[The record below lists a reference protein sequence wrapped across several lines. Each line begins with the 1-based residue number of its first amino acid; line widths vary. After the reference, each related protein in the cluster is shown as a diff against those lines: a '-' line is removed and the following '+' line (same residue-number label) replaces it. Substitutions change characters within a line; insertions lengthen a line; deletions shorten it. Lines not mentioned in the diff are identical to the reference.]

1 MKIIIALF
9 LLMSFS
15 SLANDGIVA
24 EKTSYSIE
32 TSIDAYPGGKKK
44 KNRKGKR
51 ANKKRMKHCR
61 KMHRNRGYLIIL
73 KLF

>member
-1 MKIIIALF
+1 MKIIITLF

-32 TSIDAYPGGKKK
+32 ASYGPGYPGGKKNK
-44 KNRKGKR
+44 KKGRKGKR
-51 ANKKRMKHCR
+51 ANKKRNKMCR
-61 KMHRNRGYLIIL
+61 KMHRNRG
-73 KLF
+73 